1 MKTEKFIIVEPNG
14 KYLNDSNKEM
24 LHFEDAK
31 HYESEEEAQKVIDE
45 CKFINCYVVKLSDLI

>member
-14 KYLNDSNKEM
+14 KFLDENHKEM

-31 HYESEEEAQKVIDE
+31 HYKSEEEAQTVIDE
-45 CKFINCYVVKLSDLI
+45 CKFVNCYIVKLSDLI